1 MRIATVRETVN
12 LKDETLAVSPFG
24 LKQVLANFA
33 TTSYVTQA
41 IAEATI
47 DPSQIDLS
55 AYAKKTDLP
64 TKLSQLTNDSNYVQT
79 VSGVIP
85 SQYLPSYV
93 DDVLEYAS
101 ISAFPNP
108 GDAGKIYVA
117 LDTNLTYRWS
127 GSEYVEISKSL
138 ALGELANTAYRGDRG
153 KTAYDHSQLT
163 GNAHG
168 LTLNDLGIAVA
179 ATVINNLSGL
189 DGNIMTKL
197 NSKLNLSGG
206 TMTGTLILAGDPTD
220 KKHAATKDYVDKEIQ
235 GISVTV
241 TQHVTQIADL
251 QQGLEGLT
259 STVGVQAETL
269 TEVQNDLTG
278 LSQTT
283 SSHTEAITQIQQ
295 DAEGIHTTISGL
307 DSSITILEETVNLLS
322 LQLDRDNI
330 VVQVDSF
337 NRPIESK
344 VYQIPVKVLFRGNEV
359 TPDDIDIDVQSLG
372 IGCAYNDTDNT
383 IDITVTTSN
392 AISYADNP
400 ISITA
405 QYTSGVVEYEDSKTI
420 NVATVLNGEAAA
432 IVNLESSNG
441 LQFKNTTLSTAINAV
456 VYYGGTRITTIQGL
470 RSVLG
475 VTAYLQW
482 KWKHMNDAN
491 YSVISS
497 DDPRLSNDGFT
508 FTLSPDDVNEQ
519 VTFICEVITL

>member
-41 IAEATI
+41 IAEASI

-79 VSGVIP
+79 VGGLIP
-85 SQYLPSYV
+85 SQYLPAYV

-101 ISAFPNP
+101 ISSFPNP
-108 GDAGKIYVA
+108 GDSGKIYVA
-117 LDTNLTYRWS
+117 LDTNLTYRWG

-138 ALGELANTAYRGDRG
+138 GLGESVNTAYRGDRG

-168 LTLNDLGIAVA
+168 LTLNDLSITITA
-179 ATVINNLSGL
+179 ATINYLSGL

-235 GISVTV
+235 GVSVTV
-241 TQHVTQIADL
+241 HQHVTQISDL
-251 QQGLEGLT
+251 QSGLEGL
-259 STVGVQAETL
+259 SDTVEVQADTL
-269 TEVQNDLTG
+269 VEVQNDLTG
-278 LSQTT
+278 LNQTT

-307 DSSITILEETVNLLS
+307 DSSVTVLEQTVNLLE
-322 LQLDRDNI
+322 LQLNRDNV
-330 VVQVDSF
+330 VVQVDEF
-337 NRPIESK
+337 HKPLESK
-344 VYQIPVKVLFRGNEV
+344 VYEIDCKVLFRGNEV
-359 TPDDIDIDVQSLG
+359 IPDQIVITNNNQG
-372 IGCAYNDTDNT
+372 IACAYDSVDKVLE
-383 IDITVTTSN
+383 ITVTTSN
-392 AISYADNP
+392 QIPNQDNP
-400 ISITA
+400 ITITA
-405 QYTSGVVEYEDSKTI
+405 NYTSGTIPYTDSKVI
-420 NVATVLNGEAAA
+420 NIPTVLKGESTTY
-432 IVNLESSNG
+432 IMLESTNG
-441 LQFKNTTLSTAINAV
+441 LQFKNTTVSTDINAV
-456 VYYGGTRITTIQGL
+456 VYYGGERITTIQAL
-470 RSVLG
+470 RNAFG
-475 VTAYLQW
+475 VGVYLQW
-482 KWKHMNDAN
+482 KWKHITDQS
-491 YSVISS
+491 YTVISS
-497 DDPRLSNDGFT
+497 SDPRLSNDGFT
-508 FTLSPDDVNEQ
+508 FTLDPSDVDEQ
-519 VTFICEVITL
+519 VTFICEIIV